1 MNVKEILET
10 MQKGL
15 IKIKKSIVYHI
26 NDAIINDHTENLFF
40 LIEEGLEDNKKYNN
54 VNEDLLYALCYEYEK
69 GNIHNTFK
77 AVDLLKENYPNLYID
92 TSYYFLNTCH
102 GMFDKGILLDKCLEK
117 NIAFDVEVISEKEND
132 NGEVVVRE
140 MMIFTKPNEK
150 KRVKK

>member
-1 MNVKEILET
+1 MNTKEILET
-10 MQKGL
+10 MKKGL
-15 IKIKKSIVYHI
+15 IKIKKSIVNPI
-26 NDAIINDHTENLFF
+26 NDAIINDYTENLFF
-40 LIEEGLEDNKKYNN
+40 LIEEGLEDNKKYNRE
-54 VNEDLLYALCYEYEK
+54 NEDLLYALCYEYEK
-69 GNIHNTFK
+69 ENIHNTFK

-140 MMIFTKPNEK
+140 MMIFTKPNAK
-150 KRVKK
+150 KRVKR